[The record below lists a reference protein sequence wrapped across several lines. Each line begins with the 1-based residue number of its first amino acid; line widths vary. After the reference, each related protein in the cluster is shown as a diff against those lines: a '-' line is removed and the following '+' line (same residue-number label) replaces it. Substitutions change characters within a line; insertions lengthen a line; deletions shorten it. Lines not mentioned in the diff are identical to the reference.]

1 MATNRN
7 NNELGKTFAVGTKIE
22 YNGKSYE
29 VIESNSCVDCSIA
42 NICSSS
48 NITSGNNIT
57 SVLSRDQRI
66 NIFGEC
72 SSLRRP
78 DTKSVVFVE
87 ISKDDSKDN
96 SKDKYYKIEPLWAY
110 NNPTQLR
117 PIEFDLPNGY
127 MIDKDHSD
135 LDKGII
141 RFKSKWLSLEQ
152 MYNMAKATNYH
163 TCFSEIKDSTGDK
176 RCEVIEKLIALSNL
190 MDIARYFNDN
200 WEYHNNGDNCG
211 YMIAYDKTRTTDD
224 GYQVVHINSD
234 TDMYFGNIMF
244 KNEADAQYVIDNPNF
259 REVLDNIFKV

>member
-1 MATNRN
+1 MPTNKN
-7 NNELGKTFAVGTKIE
+7 NNEVGKSFAIGTKIE
-22 YNGKSYE
+22 YMNKLYE
-29 VIESNSCVDCSIA
+29 VTESDSCDDCSIA

-48 NITSGNNIT
+48 DIFGGGRNDDA
-57 SVLSRDQRI
+57 LSRDKRI

-78 DTKSVVFVE
+78 DSKSVVFVK
-87 ISKDDSKDN
+87 IPNNDSKDN
-96 SKDKYYKIEPLWAY
+96 SKYEYYKISPLFVY

-117 PIEFDLPNGY
+117 PIELALPKGY
-127 MIDKDHSD
+127 VIDKEHSD

-141 RFKSKWLSLEQ
+141 KFKNKWLSLEQ

-176 RCEVIEKLIALSNL
+176 TCEVREKLIALSNL
-190 MDIARYFNDN
+190 MDIARYFNGN
-200 WEYHNNGDNCG
+200 WEYNNDNNCG
-211 YMIAYDKTRTTDD
+211 YMIAYDKTKTTDD

-234 TDMYFGNIMF
+234 TDMYFGNIIF

-259 REVLDNIFKV
+259 RSILDVIFKV